1 MFGFIQHPGSIW
13 CLPLLGIT
21 KKEIEDSKLLHRLES
36 RWGEITNTYTVT
48 TNSIKQCDKAVTCC
62 QGLEERPTS
71 PEEAAAVSRATGGDV
86 GSAWA

>member
-13 CLPLLGIT
+13 CLTLLGIT

-36 RWGEITNTYTVT
+36 RWGEITNTYTIA
-48 TNSIKQCDKAVTCC
+48 TNSIKRCDKAVIWC

-71 PEEAAAVSRATGGDV
+71 PEEAAAMSRVTRGNV